1 MLDPIEE
8 FAKQVDADVK
18 QFVKDLEKK
27 YKEQFS
33 EVHMLHLGV
42 VLVPVTEMLVPCDT
56 VPVMVVDTVGQSGG
70 HQAMYM
76 ANAMTHSAENR
87 LNGGQDVQH

>member
-1 MLDPIEE
+1 MLDPLEE

-18 QFVKDLEKK
+18 QFVQDLEKK
-27 YKEQFS
+27 YKAQFD

-42 VLVPVTEMLVPCDT
+42 VLVPVTKEFVPCDT
-56 VPVMVVDTVGQSGG
+56 VPVMVVDTVGNGGG

-76 ANAMTHSAENR
+76 ASVMAHSAENR